1 MAGVAVLEVAETG
14 ERPRIGLNRRHER
27 RTSAFRWTIL
37 ILLGLFFLVPLY
49 SMAEFT
55 FHASD
60 GALTAWRQ
68 IADYPDLVSG
78 LVVSLE
84 LAAVTAIVTIV
95 LLVPSMIWVRL
106 RLPRLQRT
114 IEFLCLLPLA
124 VPAIVLVV
132 GLAPVY
138 LWVTYLLGN
147 SPVTLV
153 FAYVILTLPYAFRS
167 IDAGLMSLDL
177 KTLSEAARS
186 LGARWP
192 AVIVRAVVP
201 NLTGA
206 ILNAV
211 LLAVALVIGEF
222 TIASLLNFQT
232 LQTEIFALGRVNAPV
247 SVATA
252 LGSLLLSFVLLLL
265 ISLAG
270 IRSRAHAKT
279 EG

>member
-1 MAGVAVLEVAETG
+1 MEREVAE
-14 ERPRIGLNRRHER
+14 EPPIRLNRRHER
-27 RTSAFRWTIL
+27 MMSTFRWTVL
-37 ILLGLFFLVPLY
+37 SVLGVFFLVPLY

-55 FHASD
+55 FHASN

-68 IADYPDLVSG
+68 IAAYPDLVSG
-78 LVVSLE
+78 LIVSLE

-124 VPAIVLVV
+124 IPAIVLVV

-147 SPVTLV
+147 SPITLV
-153 FAYVILTLPYAFRS
+153 FAYVILTMPYAFRS
-167 IDAGLMSLDL
+167 IDAGLMSVDL

-192 AVIVRAVVP
+192 TVMMRAIAP

-232 LQTEIFALGRVNAPV
+232 LQTQIFAIGRVNAPV

-252 LGSLLLSFVLLLL
+252 LGSLALSFVLLFL

-270 IRSRAHAKT
+270 IRSRSHAKT